1 MKAARKRLQA
11 SMMRKKLVNNKFKT
25 KPASGS
31 GHFINDQIRA
41 SEVRVITDEG
51 QNLGVLS
58 LNEAL
63 RLAEE
68 AGLDL
73 VQISE
78 GDSGT
83 VTAKIMDFGKFLYEK
98 KAQTKEAKKHQKII
112 QIKELKLRPGI
123 EEMDF
128 KIRINQA
135 IQFLKDGKRVKFT
148 LQFKGRQVTSMEPV
162 GLKMFE
168 RIRGCLLE
176 AGITNLL
183 EEKESRG
190 VPFWSKIFY
199 LK

>member
-1 MKAARKRLQA
+1 MRLWLLLL
-11 SMMRKKLVNNKFKT
+11 MMRKQLVNNKFRT
-25 KPASGS
+25 KPVPGS

-41 SEVRVITDEG
+41 NEVRVITDDG
-51 QNLGVLS
+51 QNLGVMS
-58 LNEAL
+58 CAEAL
-63 RLAEE
+63 ARAEE
-68 AGLDL
+68 AGFDL

-112 QIKELKLRPGI
+112 QIKELKMRPGI

-148 LQFKGRQVTSMEPV
+148 LQFIGRQVASMEAT
-162 GLKMFE
+162 GLKLFE
-168 RIRGCLLE
+168 RIKNCLHE
-176 AGITNLL
+176 AQLTNLI

>member
-1 MKAARKRLQA
+1 MPPLL
-11 SMMRKKLVNNKFKT
+11 MMRKKLVNNKFRT
-25 KPASGS
+25 KSVPNS
-31 GHFINDQIRA
+31 GHFINEQIRA
-41 SEVRVITDEG
+41 NEVRVITDDG
-51 QNLGVLS
+51 QNLGLVS
-58 LNEAL
+58 CQEAL

-98 KAQTKEAKKHQKII
+98 KIQTKEAKKHQKII
-112 QIKELKLRPGI
+112 QIKELKMRPGI
-123 EEMDF
+123 EDMDF

-148 LQFKGRQVTSMEPV
+148 LQFKGRQVASMEPV
-162 GLKMFE
+162 GLKLFE
-168 RIRGCLLE
+168 RIKNCLQE
-176 AGITNLL
+176 AELTNLV

>member
-1 MKAARKRLQA
+1 M
-11 SMMRKKLVNNKFKT
+11 NNKFRT
-25 KPASGS
+25 KSVPNS
-31 GHFINDQIRA
+31 GHFINEQIRA
-41 SEVRVITDEG
+41 NEIRAINDDG
-51 QNLGVLS
+51 QNLGVMS
-58 LNEAL
+58 CAQAL
-63 RLAEE
+63 HLAEE
-68 AGLDL
+68 AGQDL

-78 GDSGT
+78 GDTGT

-112 QIKELKLRPGI
+112 QIKELKMRPSI
-123 EEMDF
+123 EDMDF

-148 LQFKGRQVTSMEPV
+148 LQFKGRQVATMEPV
-162 GLKMFE
+162 GLKLFE
-168 RIRGCLLE
+168 RIKTCLHE
-176 AGITNLL
+176 AQLTNLL